1 MKNADYFKNRKVAI
15 VGLARSGLACAN
27 LLYSLGAQVK
37 VTDNQDS
44 DSTRL
49 NAAKLKSKDIKL
61 ELGKHSQGF
70 LKDRDLLV
78 VSPGVTDKALPLVWA
93 REFRIPVISEIEV
106 GWILCPATI
115 IAVTGTNGK
124 TTVITLIGKI
134 LEASGKGVFVCGNI
148 GNPFCSEVG
157 KMEEADFVSLEVS
170 SFQLE
175 KIHTFKPKVSVILNF
190 SFNHLD
196 RHKDMQEYLQ
206 AKKRIFM
213 NQDKTDY
220 LVLNQQDPAVKEL
233 AKETKA
239 RVVYFS
245 ETQKLN
251 PNQAA
256 VLAVGTIFGADL
268 SVCLKV
274 FRDFKGIEHRLE
286 LVAEINN
293 IKFIND
299 SKATTVDSAIWAL
312 KNILEPIILIAGG
325 RDKGNDY
332 SLILDLAR
340 KKIKK
345 LVLIGEAKRKMQET
359 FGGFLSV
366 TEADSLE
373 DSVRIAY
380 ANATSGDCVLLSPM
394 CSSFDMFSNYE
405 ERGRMFKRT
414 VLSLINK

>member
-134 LEASGKGVFVCGNI
+134 LEASGKRVFVCGNI